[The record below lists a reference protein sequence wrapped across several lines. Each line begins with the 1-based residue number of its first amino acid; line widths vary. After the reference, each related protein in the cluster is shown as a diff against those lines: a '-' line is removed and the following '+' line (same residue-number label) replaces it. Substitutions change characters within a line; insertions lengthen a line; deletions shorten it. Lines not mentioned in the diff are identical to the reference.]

1 MAERRTA
8 ERLIVP
14 AESLQRLT
22 PPEGLRLVDCPTT
35 EPEDQTQPMRL
46 SFLAL
51 LAERDPVVQ
60 ARLDL
65 RRTLALDDEEDLD
78 VEDEDRPTDPV
89 VPLARD

>member
-14 AESLQRLT
+14 ADSLQRVT
-22 PPEGLRLVDCPTT
+22 PPEGLRLVEDPGVD
-35 EPEDQTQPMRL
+35 PEERTQPLRL

-60 ARLDL
+60 ARLEL
-65 RRTLALDDEEDLD
+65 RRTLALEDEDDLD
-78 VEDEDRPTDPV
+78 VEDEDRPTDPL
-89 VPLARD
+89 VPATRD

>member
-22 PPEGLRLVDCPTT
+22 PPEGLRLVDPPATD
-35 EPEDQTQPMRL
+35 PEDQTQPMRL

-65 RRTLALDDEEDLD
+65 RRTLALDDEKDLD
-78 VEDEDRPTDPV
+78 VEDENRPTDPL
-89 VPLARD
+89 VPLTRD